1 MDYGDDDDDDDDDGI
16 VETDIMPGGNLTP
29 SSGQKPFWSV

>member
-1 MDYGDDDDDDDDDGI
+1 MDYGDDDDDDDDI
-16 VETDIMPGGNLTP
+16 IETDNSVPGGTPTP